1 MWKRQKGG
9 IGGDSEGHQELG
21 PHLSGHPLVQGLPE
35 TVSPSRPEPEK
46 NLFFFF
52 FSTGFAVFWRGKWQA
67 RGGGRSG
74 EEPFGSWMVGGM
86 QVAAEESESES
97 ARVWQGVRLGA
108 EPQL

>member
-52 FSTGFAVFWRGKWQA
+52 FPQGLQSFGVGS
-67 RGGGRSG
+67 GRQ
-74 EEPFGSWMVGGM
+74 EAVGG
-86 QVAAEESESES
+86 VGKSPLAPGWWGGCRWLLRSP
-97 ARVWQGVRLGA
+97 RVSLLGCGRGSG
-108 EPQL
+108 

>member
-52 FSTGFAVFWRGKWQA
+52 FHRVCSLLAWEVAGKRRWEEWGRA
-67 RGGGRSG
+67 LWLLDGGGDA
-74 EEPFGSWMVGGM
+74 GGC
-86 QVAAEESESES
+86 
-97 ARVWQGVRLGA
+97 
-108 EPQL
+108 